1 MSYAKHIESSVSL
14 QQFDT
19 EADAWQDLI
28 GIAADPPDQ
37 REKCDY
43 CR

>member
-1 MSYAKHIESSVSL
+1 MLNAKNIESSVSS
-14 QQFDT
+14 QQSDT
-19 EADAWQDLI
+19 EEDAWQDLI